1 MGRPSAESSQIDLA
15 SRTIALPW
23 HRSRAPRYHRHPCGH
38 LARAHTPREPA
49 WLAAAL
55 RAPMSAAEIGAVIR
69 TLRGQASRWRPTA
82 VAEVAAEQ
90 PDPFRVLVA
99 CLLSLRTQDATT
111 REASERLFQ
120 AADTPEAIR
129 RLPAA
134 RIARLIF
141 PVGFYRTKAR
151 VIRAI
156 CQGPPG
162 ALRRPGARRHRR
174 APHPEGRRPE
184 DRESVVTIGFD
195 KPGICVDIHVHR
207 ISNRLGFVR
216 TKAPDQTELALRAKL
231 PRRYWIGYND
241 LLVAFGQNV
250 CRPLSPHCSRCP
262 VARWC
267 RRVGV
272 GRTR

>member
-1 MGRPSAESSQIDLA
+1 M
-15 SRTIALPW
+15 
-23 HRSRAPRYHRHPCGH
+23 
-38 LARAHTPREPA
+38 
-49 WLAAAL
+49 
-55 RAPMSAAEIGAVIR
+55 IR
-69 TLRGQASRWRPTA
+69 TLRRQAPSWRPTA

-90 PDPFRVLVA
+90 PDPFRVLIA

-111 REASERLFQ
+111 RRGVRAALPASR
-120 AADTPEAIR
+120 TR
-129 RLPAA
+129 RRRCCGCPAA

-151 VIRAI
+151 AIRAI
-156 CQGPPG
+156 SRDLIERFGG
-162 ALRRPGARRHRR
+162 AVPDDIDALLTLKGV
-174 APHPEGRRPE
+174 GRKTANL
-184 DRESVVTIGFD
+184 VVTIGFD

-216 TKAPDQTELALRAKL
+216 TKSPDQTELALRAKL